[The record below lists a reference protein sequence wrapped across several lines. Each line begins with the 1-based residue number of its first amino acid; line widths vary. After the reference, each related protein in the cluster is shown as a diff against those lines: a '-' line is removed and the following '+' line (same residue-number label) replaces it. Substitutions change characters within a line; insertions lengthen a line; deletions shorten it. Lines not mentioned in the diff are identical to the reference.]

1 MECDDMNANFKLI
14 IAVVYLIACGLLLPI
29 SWSAESELVLYFPLN
44 EGKGNT
50 VKGLSDHK
58 HVGKFEG
65 KPTWTDGKFG
75 KAIEFGGTNH
85 VQIPLTKALKSLTK
99 DFTVEFWAKKS
110 DQQVGSWNY
119 MVAADRVRWAVIHS
133 NDDQRVDVWA
143 SNPGWSRQ
151 AKTKEPLPKEWTHIA
166 VTFDTEDAVKIRIN
180 GKVKA
185 ESDSKPN
192 ETIPIQQCYQIGAI
206 ATAEGCPAGEQKFNG
221 RIDDLVIYK
230 GILSEDEIK
239 RDMEGSDVGG
249 LAVGPKGKLT
259 TLWSSMRKG
268 Y

>member
-1 MECDDMNANFKLI
+1 MNANFKLI

-65 KPTWTDGKFG
+65 KPIWTDGKFG

-143 SNPGWSRQ
+143 STRVGQGKPKQRNHFPKSGHISLLLLILKMPSRS
-151 AKTKEPLPKEWTHIA
+151 
-166 VTFDTEDAVKIRIN
+166 
-180 GKVKA
+180 
-185 ESDSKPN
+185 ESMGESKPKA
-192 ETIPIQQCYQIGAI
+192 IPNQTRPFPSSNVTRSGLSL
-206 ATAEGCPAGEQKFNG
+206 PQKVALLEN
-221 RIDDLVIYK
+221 RNSTVK
-230 GILSEDEIK
+230 
-239 RDMEGSDVGG
+239 
-249 LAVGPKGKLT
+249 
-259 TLWSSMRKG
+259 SMTW
-268 Y
+268 